1 MVNVLKTVLVIDDD
15 TGFQK
20 SFSEKLKMMDF
31 TVSVAD
37 TGEQAVEIF
46 SRSPDYFDLV
56 ILDLLMPDIDG
67 SEIHELLKITN
78 PEVRILF
85 TSGVFDFDYLRDVL
99 RYGNNGFVMKPFNYG
114 QLQREIYKI
123 LNHKF

>member
-1 MVNVLKTVLVIDDD
+1 MVNGLKTVLVIDDD

-37 TGEQAVEIF
+37 TGDLAVEIF

-56 ILDLLMPDIDG
+56 ILDLLMPDING
-67 SEIHELLKITN
+67 CEIHELLKITN

-99 RYGNNGFVMKPFNYG
+99 RYGNNGFVIKPFNYG

-123 LNHKF
+123 LNRTF

>member
-20 SFSEKLKMMDF
+20 SFSDKLKMMDF

-37 TGEQAVEIF
+37 TGDLAVEIF

-56 ILDLLMPDIDG
+56 ILDLLMPDVDG

-99 RYGNNGFVMKPFNYG
+99 RYGNNGFVIKPFNYG

-123 LNHKF
+123 LNHTF

>member
-1 MVNVLKTVLVIDDD
+1 
-15 TGFQK
+15 
-20 SFSEKLKMMDF
+20 MMDF

-37 TGEQAVEIF
+37 TGDQAVEIF

-56 ILDLLMPDIDG
+56 ILDLLMPDVDG

-99 RYGNNGFVMKPFNYG
+99 RYGNNGFVIKPFNYG

-123 LNHKF
+123 LNRTF

>member
-1 MVNVLKTVLVIDDD
+1 MVNGLKTVLVIDDD

-20 SFSEKLKMMDF
+20 SYSEMLKMMDF

-56 ILDLLMPDIDG
+56 VLDLLMPDIDG
-67 SEIHELLKITN
+67 SEIHEFLKIKN
-78 PEVRILF
+78 PDVRILF
-85 TSGVFDFDYLRDVL
+85 TSGVFDFDYLRQIL
-99 RYGNNGFVMKPFNYG
+99 RDGNNGFVIKPFNYC
-114 QLQREIYKI
+114 QLQRAVYKI
-123 LNHKF
+123 LNHTF

>member
-37 TGEQAVEIF
+37 T
-46 SRSPDYFDLV
+46 
-56 ILDLLMPDIDG
+56 
-67 SEIHELLKITN
+67 
-78 PEVRILF
+78 
-85 TSGVFDFDYLRDVL
+85 
-99 RYGNNGFVMKPFNYG
+99 
-114 QLQREIYKI
+114 
-123 LNHKF
+123 